1 MVGIEYN
8 EFERYSIATP
18 STYVVVGPVSVMEI
32 HFGEHIL
39 CKAIDIEFAFNLFVI
54 LVVFACK
61 VSACNGTHHLG
72 EFCRGGPIG
81 AACGPTV
88 LAIASFATVL
98 DHVDGF
104 GINAVICFDKTSVQ
118 SFAQVVDAEVFAV
131 VEHDHLQTAL
141 VIDFG
146 TFHEGGHHGIA
157 DIVRPEAVAVVAQVE
172 TLDFLSFGARLEERV
187 FQYLVAVV
195 VVVHLDGD
203 TLLGLVAAPV
213 ADDGNSCIDFPC
225 FFGGGTAF
233 FEIFHVRGEL
243 CIFPEVGSLAGFRAF
258 GVVVVGYVAT
268 ATHIPHAA
276 STAREIAC
284 GIETVSGIEHV
295 FVIDCNGY
303 DRHRYAF
310 VDEVGLCRGID
321 SLSVHEFGTA
331 NDRVCGDL
339 LCGGNLFRTCRGER
353 TVECA
358 VDLAA
363 IFRGKRFNGQILVEA
378 RFREY

>member
-39 CKAIDIEFAFNLFVI
+39 CKAIDIEFALNLFVI

-72 EFCRGGPIG
+72 EFCRGCPIG

-88 LAIASFATVL
+88 MAIASFATVL

-104 GINAVICFDKTSVQ
+104 GINAVVCFDKTSVQ

-131 VEHDHLQTAL
+131 VEHYHLQTAL
-141 VIDFG
+141 VIDFS
-146 TFHEGGHHGIA
+146 TFHEGCHHGIA

-172 TLDFLSFGARLEERV
+172 ALDFLRFGACLEERV
-187 FQYLVAVV
+187 FQHFVAVV
-195 VVVHLDGD
+195 VVVHFDGD

-233 FEIFHVRGEL
+233 FEIFHVCGEFS
-243 CIFPEVGSLAGFRAF
+243 IFPEIGSLAGFRAF
-258 GVVVVGYVAT
+258 GVIVVGYVAT
-268 ATHIPHAA
+268 AHIPHTSHAA
-276 STAREIAC
+276 STASEVAC
-284 GIETVSGIEHV
+284 GIETVCRVEHV
-295 FVIDCNGY
+295 MVIDCNGNN
-303 DRHRYAF
+303 RHRYAF
-310 VDEVGLCRGID
+310 VDEVGLCRGIGC
-321 SLSVHEFGTA
+321 LAVHEFGTA
-331 NDRVCGDL
+331 DDRVCGDL
-339 LCGGNLFRTCRGER
+339 LCGGNLF
-353 TVECA
+353 
-358 VDLAA
+358 
-363 IFRGKRFNGQILVEA
+363 
-378 RFREY
+378 